1 MSVVP
6 KVCPRKVGA
15 QLQGG
20 SGWVPR
26 VVHLAVE
33 LVWVWPWSWGRS
45 GKALLG
51 APRLSGEGVGWGWD
65 AWPLLSPVRAVG
77 AHEQEE
83 EKSYPA

>member
-1 MSVVP
+1 MASALVATVVESVVVWAGVQASV
-6 KVCPRKVGA
+6 K
-15 QLQGG
+15 
-20 SGWVPR
+20 
-26 VVHLAVE
+26 E

-77 AHEQEE
+77 AHEHE
-83 EKSYPA
+83 EK